1 MMPELVIYNTVG
13 FPDPDTF
20 TEFIRGAGRY
30 ADVIELGIPPKFAKY
45 DGPTIRKSY
54 AVVSGNG
61 SDYFELI
68 RNVSSCCKT
77 VALSYLDDLDLE
89 PFLNKIRD
97 TGVKAVLFPDLLID
111 HMHELDYVTTSVRG
125 KSLGN
130 VIFVS
135 PSVPDSIM
143 RSASIVADEFVYLG
157 VRPTTGVQ
165 TPINVTS
172 VVKRARDIVKGKLI
186 AGFGLKDNSEIAQA
200 ISGGAD
206 GVAIGTSIMK
216 ILEERGTEEALE
228 ATRRLKEY
236 VGSL

>member
-1 MMPELVIYNTVG
+1 MPELVIYNTVG
-13 FPDPDTF
+13 FPDPDSF
-20 TEFIRGAGRY
+20 TEFIRGAARY

-54 AVVSGNG
+54 SVASRNG
-61 SDYFELI
+61 SDYFEMI
-68 RNVSSCCKT
+68 RNVSSYCRI

-89 PFLNKIRD
+89 PFLNKIRS
-97 TGVKAVLFPDLLID
+97 TGAKAVLFPDLLID
-111 HMHELDYVTTSVRG
+111 HMNELDHVTAAVKE
-125 KSLGN
+125 KSLNN

-143 RSASIVADEFVYLG
+143 RSASLAADEFVYLG
-157 VRPTTGVQ
+157 VRPTTGVP
-165 TPINVTS
+165 TPININN
-172 VVKRARDIVKGKLI
+172 VVKRTRRIIQGKLI
-186 AGFGLKDNSEIAQA
+186 AGFGLKDNLEIAQA

-216 ILEERGTEEALE
+216 VLEEKGVEEALE
-228 ATRRLKEY
+228 VTRRLKEY